1 MKLNFKP
8 AIESTEQLNLRIPAS
23 LKGRMDNTRM
33 RAKSLG
39 IDYNA
44 TLVANLEEFEKE
56 FAAHVTAAEQAAK
69 QAATRSAS
77 TSLADLIPPN
87 PDTPSSNGIQRDRA

>member
-1 MKLNFKP
+1 MKLTFKP
-8 AIESTEQLNLRIPAS
+8 AIESTEQLNLRIPA
-23 LKGRMDNTRM
+23 LKKCMDNTRTL
-33 RAKSLG
+33 AKSLG

-56 FAAHVTAAEQAAK
+56 FAAHVTAAEQAA
-69 QAATRSAS
+69 TRSAS